1 MEIWHYHE
9 TIVKRNTY
17 INILDIPVFVD
28 QTDVELARIYCML
41 YVIRNGFLRRRTES
55 NIRSLHFSMDALNNM
70 KYVCWY

>member
-41 YVIRNGFLRRRTES
+41 YVIRNGFLRRNQISARFTS
-55 NIRSLHFSMDALNNM
+55 QWMR
-70 KYVCWY
+70 